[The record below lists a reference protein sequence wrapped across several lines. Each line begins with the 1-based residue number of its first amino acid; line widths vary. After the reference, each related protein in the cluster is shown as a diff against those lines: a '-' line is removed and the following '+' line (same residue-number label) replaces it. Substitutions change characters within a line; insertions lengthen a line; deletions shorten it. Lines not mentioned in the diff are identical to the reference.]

1 MRVMVDMSATLLH
14 HGHIRILRKAKE
26 IGTHLT
32 VALTSDEEI
41 LLKKGYTPELKYGE
55 RAEILLAI
63 KYVDEVVKSPWLLDD
78 DFLNKHEIDLLV
90 HGDDNAND
98 VSEKKIKIFKRTKE
112 ISSHELRRR
121 AKRNFETIINRL

>member
-1 MRVMVDMSATLLH
+1 MVDMSVTLLH

-63 KYVDEVVKSPWLLDD
+63 KYDD
-78 DFLNKHEIDLLV
+78 DFLHKHEIELLV

-98 VSEKKIKIFKRTKE
+98 VSEEKIKIFKRTKE
-112 ISSHELRRR
+112 ISSHELRKR
-121 AKRNFETIINRL
+121 AKRNFESINNVL